1 MTRTR
6 PAEPL
11 WTPDFVLA
19 ALVNFCVGLV
29 YMLLMTTMAL
39 YAVERFD
46 ASNSVAG
53 LAAGMFIVGS
63 TGGRL
68 VAGNLVDL
76 VGRKRVLVV
85 AMVVYVLAS
94 VSYLPA
100 AALPPLLIVRCVH
113 GVAFGVGSTA
123 AISIA
128 QSLIPPLRRAEGT
141 GYFALSTTLS
151 TAAGPFLALL
161 LVGGPG
167 YTALF
172 AAAVIVSGVAMVLA
186 LVLRAP
192 DVHRDRD
199 HRERLRRFHP
209 ADLLDTRVLPVA
221 GVMLVL
227 GVGYAG
233 VVTFVNA
240 YGTELGLAK
249 GTGTFFLAYAAVLFV
264 SRLLVGRVQ
273 DRRGDNVVVYP
284 AIASFALG
292 LLLLARVTTDGGLVL
307 AAALV
312 GLGFGTFV
320 SAGQAIA
327 VAQVPPARIG
337 VAVSTFYFMLDV
349 GTGLGPIVLGAVVG
363 AAGYR
368 DMYLSVAV
376 VVALAAGLYHF
387 VHGRR
392 ARPAGQSM

>member
-39 YAVERFD
+39 YAVERFGASD
-46 ASNSVAG
+46 ALAG

-63 TGGRL
+63 TAGRL
-68 VAGNLVDL
+68 FAGNLVDL
-76 VGRKRVLVV
+76 VGRKRVLVI
-85 AMVVYVLAS
+85 ALVVYVLAAL
-94 VSYLPA
+94 SYLPA
-100 AALPPLLIVRCVH
+100 TALPALLVVRCVH

-128 QSLIPPLRRAEGT
+128 QGLIPPLRRAEGT

-161 LVGGPG
+161 LVRGPG

-172 AAAVIVSGVAMVLA
+172 AAAVIASGLAMVLA

-192 DVHRDRD
+192 VVRLDPARRA
-199 HRERLRRFHP
+199 RLRRFHP
-209 ADLLDTRVLPVA
+209 ADLLDARVLPVA

-227 GVGYAG
+227 GVGYSG
-233 VVTFVNA
+233 VVTFVNS
-240 YGTELGLAK
+240 YGTGLGLAE
-249 GTGTFFLAYAAVLFV
+249 GTGAFFLAYAAVLFV

-292 LLLLARVTTDGGLVL
+292 LLLLARVTTDAGLVL

-327 VAQVPPARIG
+327 VGQVPPVRIG

-349 GTGLGPIVLGAVVG
+349 GTGLGPIVLGVVVG

-368 DMYLSVAV
+368 EMYLTVAV
-376 VVALAAGLYHF
+376 VVALSAGLYHLA
-387 VHGRR
+387 HGRR
-392 ARPAGQSM
+392 ARAAGQSM